1 MTVNAKPI
9 KAKRKPAQR
18 GAIKKLILGNTKPR
32 LQTPQIKGESRVA
45 EVADLAVKI
54 GMPLLPWQHYVLEDM
69 LKVNPDGQYQR
80 KSNLLLCARQVG
92 KTHLARMRILAGLF
106 IFEEKNIIAMSS
118 NRNMALDTFRQVAN
132 TIEDN
137 DFLKAQVRQ
146 IRYANGQES
155 ITLLNGARY
164 EIVAATRDGARG
176 KTADFLYIDELRE
189 ISEEAFKAAV
199 PVTRARPNSQTLF
212 TSNAG
217 DAFSTVLNDLRERA
231 MDYPSKTFGFWEY
244 SAPLAARQDIRNRK
258 FWAMAN
264 PALGYTVTEEA
275 LEEAVATQPIETTK
289 TELLCQWISSTS
301 SPWPHMAVEDA
312 ADKNLKLSVGPLTI
326 FAFDVSP
333 SRRDGSLCM
342 GQVLEDGRIGVA
354 VLEIFHS
361 DVSIDELFVANAIA
375 KWAKIYYPRQVAY
388 DKYTT
393 ASIAKRL
400 ESNGIQI
407 TDISGQKGYQASGDL
422 YEALANNRLVHS
434 GQDELVS
441 HMSNCAAKESDA
453 SWRLIRRKS
462 AGPIDIAINLSFI
475 VHILTQ
481 PMGEAKVYV

>member
-1 MTVNAKPI
+1 MIRIDRTMTQTAKP
-9 KAKRKPAQR
+9 RM
-18 GAIKKLILGNTKPR
+18 GATEPR
-32 LQTPQIKGESRVA
+32 LHSPYLEGPTRGKEISQLAESM
-45 EVADLAVKI
+45 
-54 GMPLLPWQHYVLEDM
+54 GMPLLPWQEFVINDM
-69 LKVNPDGQYQR
+69 CTVDENNMFVR
-80 KSNLLLCARQVG
+80 KTNLILCSRQQG
-92 KTHLARMRILAGLF
+92 KTHLARMVMLGHMFLF
-106 IFEEKNIIAMSS
+106 DSPNVLIMSS
-118 NRNMALDTFRQVAN
+118 NRSMALDTFRQVAYA
-132 TIEDN
+132 IENN
-137 DFLKAQVRQ
+137 DEMRKQVKQ
-146 IRYANGQES
+146 IRYANGTES
-155 ITLLNGARY
+155 IELKNGHRLDV
-164 EIVAATRDGARG
+164 VAATRDGSRG
-176 KTADFLYIDELRE
+176 RSASLLYIDEIRE
-189 ISEEAFKAAV
+189 ISEDGFRAAT
-199 PVTRARPNSQTLF
+199 PTTRAKPNAQTLL

-217 DAFSTVLNDLRERA
+217 DSFSTVLNDLRERA
-231 MDYPSKTFGFWEY
+231 MSFPPKTFGFYEY
-244 SAPLAARQDIRNRK
+244 SAPQFAKITDRDA
-258 FWAMAN
+258 WAMAN

-289 TELLCQWISSTS
+289 TELLCQWISSTQ

-312 ADKNLKLSVGPLTI
+312 ANNDLKMSAGPLTV

-342 GQVLEDGRIGVA
+342 GQILEDGRIGVA

-375 KWAKIYYPRQVAY
+375 KWAKVYYPRMVCY

-422 YEALANNRLVHS
+422 YEALANKRLVHS

-453 SWRLIRRKS
+453 SWRIIRRKS
-462 AGPIDIAINLSFI
+462 AGPVDIAINLSFI
-475 VHILTQ
+475 VHILSQ
-481 PMGEAKVYV
+481 PMGQAKVYV